1 MVGNC
6 GCGGNCSCTNCQ
18 AQASQDGGGVSGIN
32 DGLTVSPSGLLLWG
46 ALGGV
51 VGYFL
56 GDGKPEYIIGGA
68 VVGAGTTLLLDNA

>member
-6 GCGGNCSCTNCQ
+6 GCGGNCSCTDCQ
-18 AQASQDGGGVSGIN
+18 AAQGASGLGDGFN
-32 DGLTVSPSGLLLWG
+32 VSPSGLLLWG

-56 GDGKPEYIIGGA
+56 GDGKTEYIVGGVA
-68 VVGAGTTLLLDNA
+68 VGAGTNLLLDNI

>member
-18 AQASQDGGGVSGIN
+18 AAAQGGGVSGIN

-51 VGYFL
+51 AGYFL
-56 GDGKPEYIIGGA
+56 GDGKPEYIIGGVA
-68 VVGAGTTLLLDNA
+68 VGAGTNLLLDNV